1 MHHLNPLQRVLAS
14 VAVVALLVTA
24 CGSDDDSDTESTT
37 AATEATAGAEST
49 EPETTEAAAEPET
62 TEAESADTTMAPETT
77 EAAASFEG
85 ELVGTFSIEDAVC
98 DDAANVSGSYFRMLQ
113 PGGTLD
119 AGPFIPN
126 ADSACADTTFSGLT
140 AGTDGGLVTGD
151 WQGAPDPAFDET
163 GNGLA
168 AAVFAPVTFFA
179 VAFAGATD
187 PAEAVPTLTATDG
200 VLTGDL
206 SAFTAYYGNASFNQ
220 GAPKPDAT
228 GEAPMGTIDP
238 ETGAYVLDWT
248 SQIVGGSF
256 NDFVGVWHLEG
267 TFTPGS

>member
-14 VAVVALLVTA
+14 VAVIALLASA
-24 CGSDDDSDTESTT
+24 CGSDDDSDTDATT
-37 AATEATAGAEST
+37 AGTGAADVT
-49 EPETTEAAAEPET
+49 EPVTTEAETAEPET

-85 ELVGTFSIEDAVC
+85 DLVGTFSIDDAVC
-98 DDAANVSGSYFRMLQ
+98 DGAADASGSYFRMLQ

-140 AGTDGGLVTGD
+140 AGTDGGLLTGD
-151 WQGAPDPAFDET
+151 WQAAPDPAFDAT

-168 AAVFAPVTFFA
+168 DAIFGPVTFFA

-187 PAEAVPTLTATDG
+187 PAAPVPTLTATDG

-220 GAPKPDAT
+220 GAPKPDGS
-228 GEAPMGTIDP
+228 GEAPIGTIDP

-267 TFTPGS
+267 TFTPSS